1 MVIDYDLIVIGGTP
15 EAITAVEH
23 ATQLGARVALVVEQN
38 YNSTS
43 YREQIYNQAWN
54 YIHSYQKDYG
64 STKDVF
70 EEILFTLTEQNYHR
84 LAVAGVDVIFGKA
97 EFCRLPRQALMVNN
111 RKLRSPSYLVATS
124 SQEVIPSIEGV
135 DKIDYLTPKD
145 LYKKENLTVLPEKIL
160 IIGDSVTALKLAQ
173 ELNVLGKKITL
184 LAPKEQLLPTEDKD
198 SSFLIQAQLEAEGI
212 KIFTNSPVSQIRQIN
227 NNKWVQAGNKAIETE
242 EIIIATSPKKP
253 NISGLNLKAVGVK
266 VTKQGIKVN
275 QKLQTTNP
283 QIYACGDVTGGYNF
297 VNIAEYE
304 AEIAVKNA
312 LFYPLFEINYNYL
325 PYTIFTEPQLARV
338 GLTEVQAK
346 KIYGD
351 NIFIIKVPFQQLAT
365 AKIANNTTGFCKL
378 IVLPNG
384 EIVGVH
390 LVGKN
395 VAEIISTIALAMQ
408 NKIKLGKMAKLAN
421 PYLTY
426 SEIINQAAQKWE
438 GDRLAQNKPIIN
450 LLETFFI
457 WRRSWFS

>member
-15 EAITAVEH
+15 EAITAVEY

-38 YNSTS
+38 YDSTS

-54 YIHSYQKDYG
+54 FIHSHGQNHG
-64 STKDVF
+64 STKDIF
-70 EEILFTLTEQNYHR
+70 AEILLTLTEQNYYR
-84 LAVAGVDVIFGKA
+84 LAVSGVDVIFGQA
-97 EFCRLPRQALMVNN
+97 EFCRLPRQALIVNYK
-111 RKLRSPSYLVATS
+111 KLRSPSYLVATS
-124 SQEVIPSIEGV
+124 SQAVIPSIEGV
-135 DKIDYLTPKD
+135 DKIDYLTPQD

-160 IIGDSVTALKLAQ
+160 IIGDSITAIKLAQ
-173 ELNVLGKKITL
+173 ELNTLGKKITL
-184 LAPKEQLLPTEDKD
+184 LVPKAQLLPSEDKD
-198 SSFLIQAQLEAEGI
+198 SSFLIQAQLEAAGI
-212 KIFTNSPVSQIRQIN
+212 KIFTSSPVSQIRQIN
-227 NNKWVQAGNKAIETE
+227 HHKWVQAGNKAIETE

-253 NISGLNLKAVGVK
+253 NIAGLNLEAVGVESVK
-266 VTKQGIKVN
+266 RGIKVN

-297 VNIAEYE
+297 VHIAKYE

-312 LFYPLFEINYNYL
+312 LFYPLFDINYNYL

-351 NIFIIKVPFQQLAT
+351 NILILKIPFQELAT
-365 AKIANNTTGFCKL
+365 AKIANNTTGFCKF
-378 IVLPNG
+378 IFLPDG
-384 EIVGVH
+384 EIIGVH

-408 NKIKLGKMAKLAN
+408 NKIRLVSIAKLAN

-426 SEIINQAAQKWE
+426 AEIISQAAQKWRS
-438 GDRLAQNKPIIN
+438 DRLVQNKPIAN